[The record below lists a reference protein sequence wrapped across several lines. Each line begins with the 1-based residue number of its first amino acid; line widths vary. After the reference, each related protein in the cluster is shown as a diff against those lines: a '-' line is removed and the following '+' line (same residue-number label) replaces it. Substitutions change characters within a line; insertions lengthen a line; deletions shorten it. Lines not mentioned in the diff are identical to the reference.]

1 LFAMIESAHT
11 ARNECPNDLLCGDQ
25 GECLAAKRQRSR
37 RIMDKL
43 SIGERFMLLFGRG
56 EYDAKTQRVIPK
68 KP

>member
-1 LFAMIESAHT
+1 MIESTHT
-11 ARNECPNDLLCGDQ
+11 TCNEYPNNLVCGNQ

-37 RIMDKL
+37 HIMDKL
-43 SIGERFMLLFGRG
+43 SVGERFMLLFGRG

>member
-1 LFAMIESAHT
+1 MIESTHAT
-11 ARNECPNDLLCGDQ
+11 CNECPNELLCGDQ
-25 GECLAAKRQRSR
+25 GECLAAERQHSR

-43 SIGERFMLLFGRG
+43 SVGERFMLLFGRG

>member
-1 LFAMIESAHT
+1 MIESTHT
-11 ARNECPNDLLCGDQ
+11 TCNECPNDLVCGDQ
-25 GECLAAKRQRSR
+25 GEYLAAERQRSR

-43 SIGERFMLLFGRG
+43 SVGERFMLLFGHG

>member
-1 LFAMIESAHT
+1 M
-11 ARNECPNDLLCGDQ
+11 
-25 GECLAAKRQRSR
+25 AAERQHSR

-43 SIGERFMLLFGRG
+43 SVGERFMLLFGRG

>member
-1 LFAMIESAHT
+1 MIESTHAT
-11 ARNECPNDLLCGDQ
+11 CKECPNDLLCGDQ

-56 EYDAKTQRVIPK
+56 EYDSKTQSVIPK